1 VVEDYEVLGVQGHA
15 SAADIKKANW
25 KLALKWHPAKNPEN
39 KEEAYEVLSDAKK
52 RDIQDRYGKG
62 LNAGGG
68 GGGRVPFDTPFD
80 FGFTFRNPDDVFREC
95 FGGRDPFSLDFLE
108 DPFEDFFGSRRGPGG
123 AGSEARVVVLRLQ
136 WICVF
141 CEAFLLLLEDL
152 LPSHRQV
159 AGASLHSLPRRL
171 VVVGWATSNLYPLL
185 LKWLMAEK
193 SLQRELW
200 RMVKKE

>member
-68 GGGRVPFDTPFD
+68 GGGGVPFDTPFD

-136 WICVF
+136 TIVLGFLCFVLF
-141 CEAFLLLLEDL
+141 CFCL
-152 LPSHRQV
+152 
-159 AGASLHSLPRRL
+159 
-171 VVVGWATSNLYPLL
+171 
-185 LKWLMAEK
+185 
-193 SLQRELW
+193 
-200 RMVKKE
+200 